1 MSAEPVL
8 SARAKPS
15 PGGLDEAPNYTA
27 SLKHNVKVL
36 DFIKS
41 GGPSGIRTL
50 DTRIKSPVLFQA
62 ELTAHIWLDTNYR
75 PGMAW
80 EMLK

>member
-41 GGPSGIRTL
+41 GG
-50 DTRIKSPVLFQA
+50 F
-62 ELTAHIWLDTNYR
+62 Y
-75 PGMAW
+75 
-80 EMLK
+80 